1 MEVNLVTAPA
11 DRQAIT
17 VSLSPAGG
25 VGAVS
30 LSQRPTTH
38 VGATVSGMRVAMMT
52 REYPPEVYGGAGV
65 HVTELVAQLRR
76 LCEVDVHCMGV
87 PRPGALAHQPDP
99 ALANANPALA
109 TLSADLRMAN
119 AAADATVVHSHTWYT
134 GMAGHI
140 ASLLHGVPHVLTAHS
155 LEPLRP
161 WKAEQLGGGYAIS
174 SWAEKTAYEGASAI
188 IAVSDGMRADVLT
201 SYPDVDPKKVVTIRN
216 GVDTLEWSPIVD
228 PSVAES
234 FGINGRYAIFVG
246 RITRQKGLAHLLR
259 AWSQVPDEY
268 GLVLCA
274 GSADEAGIGAEF
286 EELVSQLQKTRKN
299 IWWIKEMLPKPQ
311 LIPLLTGAD
320 LFLCPSI
327 YEPLGI
333 VNLEAMACQTAVLA
347 SRVGGIPE
355 VVDDGVTGKLVD
367 YTTASSIF
375 ESNIAAGINEM
386 MGDPER
392 LKRFG
397 IAGRNRAINEFGWD
411 AVAAATIALYRSVL

>member
-1 MEVNLVTAPA
+1 MRIGMVTKEWPPA
-11 DRQAIT
+11 
-17 VSLSPAGG
+17 
-25 VGAVS
+25 
-30 LSQRPTTH
+30 
-38 VGATVSGMRVAMMT
+38 
-52 REYPPEVYGGAGV
+52 VYGGAGV
-65 HVTELVAQLRR
+65 HVVQLSAALRAVSGIK
-76 LCEVDVHCMGV
+76 VDIHCFGG
-87 PRPGALAHQPDP
+87 PRNDGAFGYETPPEFAS
-99 ALANANPALA
+99 ANPALQALA
-109 TLSADLRMAN
+109 TDMLIAHHLGDV
-119 AAADATVVHSHTWYT
+119 DVVHSHTWYAN
-134 GMAGHI
+134 MAGHT
-140 ASLLHGVPHVLTAHS
+140 ASLLYGMPHVISAHS

-174 SWAEKTAYEGASAI
+174 SWAEKTAYEGAAAI
-188 IAVSDGMRADVLT
+188 IAVSDGMRADVLS
-201 SYPDVDPKKVVTIRN
+201 SYPGIDPKKVVTIRN
-216 GVDTLEWSPIVD
+216 GVDTQEWSPIDD
-228 PSVAES
+228 PSVAQS

-299 IWWIKEMLPKPQ
+299 IWWIKEMLPKSQ

-320 LFLCPSI
+320 LVLCPSI

-355 VVDDGVTGKLVD
+355 VVQDGVTGRLVD
-367 YTTASSIF
+367 YTTDSAKF
-375 ESNIAAGINEM
+375 EGNIAIGISEM

-392 LKRFG
+392 LKRYG
-397 IAGRNRAINEFGWD
+397 IAGRTRAINEFGWD
-411 AVAAATIALYRSVL
+411 AVATATIALYRSVL